1 MVLGIFLEECFRRI
15 LEANLDQDGY
25 IADNNK
31 INSLKEKDGKKSLNK
46 IKELENELNK
56 VKKDL
61 SLVPDKKEVVL
72 SSIMT
77 VKYNDKVWTVHGG
90 NENSL
95 RHLNSNYWLYYNII
109 KDAYDN
115 NYKVI
120 DFFGTS
126 GQANPPKDSPIYG
139 IHNFKKRLGGEYIEF
154 IGEFDLVCNKFMYI
168 MFNTLIP
175 IRRKIIRR
183 RLKNV

>member
-1 MVLGIFLEECFRRI
+1 
-15 LEANLDQDGY
+15 
-25 IADNNK
+25 
-31 INSLKEKDGKKSLNK
+31 
-46 IKELENELNK
+46 
-56 VKKDL
+56 
-61 SLVPDKKEVVL
+61 
-72 SSIMT
+72 MT